1 MSQAL
6 TANAAAHLE
15 RYIIGDRKRR
25 IVRSLASV
33 YPKAITGRQL
43 MIRAGLPLHSSPV
56 TAFVELCNS
65 FTGINWDLPSHGWQA
80 VRDGGTPDALY
91 WLSPA
96 GGG

>member
-15 RYIIGDRKRR
+15 RYVIGDREKR
-25 IVRSLASV
+25 IIRSLASV
-33 YPKAITGRQL
+33 YPRAITGRQL

-56 TAFVELCNS
+56 TAFVELCLAFGNI
-65 FTGINWDLPSHGWQA
+65 GDLLPSHGWQA

-91 WLSPA
+91 WLSPS